1 MPNDCWKIQWDLL
14 ISIFIVLS
22 AIITPYRMAFVDDN
36 SVSWMVTELVLD
48 FLFFIDIILT
58 FFSAYFDKLD
68 VLVDNRRKI
77 ACNYLKFWFI
87 IDFVSI
93 MPLSL
98 LI

>member
-1 MPNDCWKIQWDLL
+1 MQWDLL
-14 ISIFIVLS
+14 ISLLIIVS
-22 AIITPYRMAFVDDN
+22 AISTPYRMAYVDDN
-36 SVSWMVTELVLD
+36 SVPWMVTELLLD
-48 FLFFIDIILT
+48 FFFFVDIILT

-98 LI
+98 IIN

>member
-1 MPNDCWKIQWDLL
+1 
-14 ISIFIVLS
+14 
-22 AIITPYRMAFVDDN
+22 MAFVDDN